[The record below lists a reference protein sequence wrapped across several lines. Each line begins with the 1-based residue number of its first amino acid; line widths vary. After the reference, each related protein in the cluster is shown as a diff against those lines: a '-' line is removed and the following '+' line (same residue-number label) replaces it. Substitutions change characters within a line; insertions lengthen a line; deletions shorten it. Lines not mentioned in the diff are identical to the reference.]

1 MKGMKWMRWVLA
13 GVVLLGV
20 LGVTSFEVVRAQ
32 EKPVIVV
39 GSKGFTEQLILGNMV
54 ALLMENGGF
63 KVDRK
68 VGLGGTVICHEA
80 IVRGDI
86 NVYVEYTGT
95 GLTVILKKP
104 VMKDPEEVYQAV
116 KKEYEEKFKLT
127 WLKPWGF
134 NNTYCVVMR
143 KDDAERLRV
152 KKVSDLKPLAKDL
165 IFGATIEFTARPD
178 GVPGLTKHYG
188 LTFKDL
194 KGMDPG
200 LVYKAIAERQV
211 DVISGFATDG
221 RIPAFDLVV
230 LEDDLKFFPPYFA
243 APVVRMDLLSKAP
256 QVANIL
262 NKLAGKIGDI
272 DMATLNYSVDGR
284 KLEAEAVAR
293 DYLKNN
299 GLIK

>member
-1 MKGMKWMRWVLA
+1 MKKTGLFLVS
-13 GVVLLGV
+13 VVLLGF
-20 LGVTSFEVVRAQ
+20 LFAASFHEAIGQ
-32 EKPVIVV
+32 EKIVV

-54 ALLMENGGF
+54 ALMMENGGF

-95 GLTVILKKP
+95 GLTTILKKP
-104 VMKDPEEVYQAV
+104 VVKDPQEVYQIV
-116 KKEYEEKFKLT
+116 KKDYEDQFKLT

-134 NNTYCVVMR
+134 NNTYCIVMR
-143 KDDAERLRV
+143 RDDAERLKV
-152 KKVSDLKPLAKDL
+152 KKVSDLKLLAKDL
-165 IFGATIEFTARPD
+165 IFGGTIEFTARPD

-200 LVYKAIAERQV
+200 LVYKAIAEKQV

-221 RIPAFDLVV
+221 RIPAFNLVV

-243 APVVRMDLLSKAP
+243 APVVRMDLLGKAP
-256 QVANIL
+256 RVADIL
-262 NKLAGKIGDI
+262 NQLAGRISDI
-272 DMATLNYSVDGR
+272 DMATLNFTVDGK
-284 KLEAEAVAR
+284 KLEAEAVAK

>member
-1 MKGMKWMRWVLA
+1 MKGMRWILS

-20 LGVTSFEVVRAQ
+20 LGASLDAGAQ

-39 GSKGFTEQLILGNMV
+39 GSKGFTEQLILGNIV
-54 ALLMENGGF
+54 ALRMENGGF

-68 VGLGGTVICHEA
+68 IGLGGTVICHEA

-95 GLTVILKKP
+95 GLTTMLKKP
-104 VMKDPEEVYQAV
+104 VMKDPEEVYQVV
-116 KKEYEEKFKLT
+116 KKDYEEKFKLT

-134 NNTYCVVMR
+134 NNTYCIVMR
-143 KDDAERLRV
+143 KDDAERLKV
-152 KKVSDLKPLAKDL
+152 KKVSDLKPLARDL
-165 IFGATIEFTARPD
+165 IFGATIEFMARPD

-188 LTFKDL
+188 LTFKEQ

-200 LVYKAIAERQV
+200 LVYKAIAEKQV

-221 RIPAFDLVV
+221 RIPAFNLVV
-230 LEDDLKFFPPYFA
+230 LEDDLKFFPPYYA
-243 APVVRMDLLSKAP
+243 APVVRMDLLAKAP
-256 QVANIL
+256 QVADIL
-262 NKLAGKIGDI
+262 NKLAGRIGDAT
-272 DMATLNYSVDGR
+272 MATLNYTVDG
-284 KLEAEAVAR
+284 KKVEAEVVAR
-293 DYLKNN
+293 DYLKNI

>member
-1 MKGMKWMRWVLA
+1 MKKAKVFLA
-13 GVVLLGV
+13 AAV
-20 LGVTSFEVVRAQ
+20 LGFILFGVSFEKAVGQ
-32 EKPVIVV
+32 EKIVV
-39 GSKGFTEQLILGNMV
+39 GSKGFTEQLVLGNMV
-54 ALLMENGGF
+54 ALLMENDGF

-68 VGLGGTVICHEA
+68 IGLGGTDICHEA

-104 VMKDPEEVYQAV
+104 VLRDPEEVYQVV
-116 KKEYEEKFKLT
+116 KKDYEEKFKLT

-143 KDDAERLRV
+143 RDDAERLKV

-165 IFGATIEFTARPD
+165 IFGGTIEFLARPD

-188 LTFKDL
+188 LAFKDQ

-200 LVYKAIAERQV
+200 LVYMAIAEKQV

-221 RIPAFDLVV
+221 RIPAFNLVV
-230 LEDDLKFFPPYFA
+230 LDDDLKFFPPYFA
-243 APVVRMDLLSKAP
+243 APVVRMDLLTKAP
-256 QVANIL
+256 KVAGIL
-262 NKLAGKIGDI
+262 NKLAGKISDI
-272 DMATLNYSVDGR
+272 DMATLNYAVDGK
-284 KLEAEAVAR
+284 KLETEAVAR
-293 DYLKNN
+293 DYLKNTR
-299 GLIK
+299 LIK

>member
-1 MKGMKWMRWVLA
+1 MKKTRLFLGS
-13 GVVLLGV
+13 VVLLGFLFVTLFHEV
-20 LGVTSFEVVRAQ
+20 LGQ
-32 EKPVIVV
+32 EKIIV
-39 GSKGFTEQLILGNMV
+39 GSKGFTEQLVLGNMV
-54 ALLMENGGF
+54 ALMMENGGF

-95 GLTVILKKP
+95 GLTTILKKP
-104 VMKDPEEVYQAV
+104 VVKDPQEVYQIV
-116 KKEYEEKFKLT
+116 KKDYEDQFKLT

-134 NNTYCVVMR
+134 NNTYCIVMR
-143 KDDAERLRV
+143 REDAERLKV

-165 IFGATIEFTARPD
+165 IFGGTIEFTARPD

-200 LVYKAIAERQV
+200 LVYKAIAEKQV

-221 RIPAFDLVV
+221 RIPAFNLVV

-243 APVVRMDLLSKAP
+243 APVVRLELLGKAP
-256 QVANIL
+256 KVADIL
-262 NKLAGKIGDI
+262 NQLAGKISDI
-272 DMATLNYSVDGR
+272 DMATLNYTVDG
-284 KLEAEAVAR
+284 KKMEAEAVAR

-299 GLIK
+299 RLIK

>member
-1 MKGMKWMRWVLA
+1 MKGMRWILA
-13 GVVLLGV
+13 GVILLAVVGA
-20 LGVTSFEVVRAQ
+20 SFDAGAQ

-39 GSKGFTEQLILGNMV
+39 GSKGFTEQLILGNIV
-54 ALLMENGGF
+54 ALMMENGGF

-68 VGLGGTVICHEA
+68 IGLGGTVICHEA

-95 GLTVILKKP
+95 GLTTMLKKP
-104 VMKDPEEVYQAV
+104 VMKDPEEVYQVV
-116 KKEYEEKFKLT
+116 KKDYEEKFKLT

-134 NNTYCVVMR
+134 NNTYCIVMR
-143 KDDAERLRV
+143 KDDAERLKV

-165 IFGATIEFTARPD
+165 IFGATIEFMARPD

-188 LTFKDL
+188 LTFKEQ

-200 LVYKAIAERQV
+200 LVYKAIAEKQV

-221 RIPAFDLVV
+221 RIPAFNLVV
-230 LEDDLKFFPPYFA
+230 LEDDLKFFPPYYA
-243 APVVRMDLLSKAP
+243 APVVRMDLLAKAP
-256 QVANIL
+256 QVADIL
-262 NKLAGKIGDI
+262 NRLAGRIGDAT
-272 DMATLNYSVDGR
+272 MATLNYTVDG
-284 KLEAEAVAR
+284 KKVEAEVVAR
-293 DYLKNN
+293 DYLKNI